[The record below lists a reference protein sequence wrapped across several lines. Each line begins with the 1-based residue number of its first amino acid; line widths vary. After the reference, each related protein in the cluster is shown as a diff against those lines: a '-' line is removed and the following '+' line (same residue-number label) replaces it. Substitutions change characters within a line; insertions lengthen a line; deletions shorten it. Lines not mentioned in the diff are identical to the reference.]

1 MSFVEERFEQQIGA
15 DFQQREILSLDALV
29 SVEDSASPLIKML
42 EYWLRLRRGQPGPP
56 DADDFKISDLWDLM
70 IHHNVVLIDCSA
82 ADPADYFPLLRPA
95 DILAETW
102 LDGRPMAGR
111 RLGQLE
117 SKQYCRA
124 LQSEYSMAK
133 NWSNGGLL
141 NYYHIK
147 QVVYGIYRDYYRL
160 LLPFAGPC
168 GEVAMIAVVH
178 RMLLK
183 IRDPSMFPTWAK
195 KGAAEK

>member
-1 MSFVEERFEQQIGA
+1 M
-15 DFQQREILSLDALV
+15 
-29 SVEDSASPLIKML
+29 
-42 EYWLRLRRGQPGPP
+42 
-56 DADDFKISDLWDLM
+56 
-70 IHHNVVLIDCSA
+70 
-82 ADPADYFPLLRPA
+82 LRPA

-183 IRDPSMFPTWAK
+183 TRDPSMFPTWAK